1 MKSPR
6 AATLSL
12 LAGLAIMAGSGPLLA
27 DPIAS
32 STKSLTLRNNM
43 KDPGKDVRG
52 NSAHQSSRHFG
63 VSLSH
68 FLQRTGFPFE
78 LKTNRSK

>member
-12 LAGLAIMAGSGPLLA
+12 LAGLALMAGSGPLLA

-32 STKSLTLRNNM
+32 SAKPLALRNIM
-43 KDPGKDVRG
+43 KELGK
-52 NSAHQSSRHFG
+52 SARQSSASIKQAF
-63 VSLSH
+63 
-68 FLQRTGFPFE
+68 
-78 LKTNRSK
+78 RSFT